1 MDALADQQSAWNPNL
16 LSTQPGDESSS
27 DFDSSDSAYDSASD
41 DEKPEAAAAPAAPAA
56 IALPEVGPSSSRSRS
71 LSPVPAPNASNKP
84 AAVGSALKSA
94 LKPAPM
100 GPTTFG
106 GALKKSADGA
116 AVQPRVVRRRQKMV
130 TLKTSLMGRADGSL
144 SGDGH
149 ILSAKM
155 MMREARL
162 RDLRTTTTIAGT
174 MITARADRMT
184 RTRERTTRTRTRMM
198 GKMTKRKRKRP
209 KSARLG
215 SNPGR

>member
-1 MDALADQQSAWNPNL
+1 MADRQSAWNPNL
-16 LSTQPGDESSS
+16 LSTQPGGESSS
-27 DFDSSDSAYDSASD
+27 EFDSSDSAYDSASD

-56 IALPEVGPSSSRSRS
+56 IALPEAGPSSPRPRS
-71 LSPVPAPNASNKP
+71 LSPVTALNAPNKP
-84 AAVGSALKSA
+84 AAVGSALKPA
-94 LKPAPM
+94 LKPAPI

-130 TLKTSLMGRADGSL
+130 NFKTSLMGRADGSH
-144 SGDGH
+144 SGDAH

-155 MMREARL
+155 MMREARI
-162 RDLRTTTTIAGT
+162 RDLRTTSTTAGT
-174 MITARADRMT
+174 RMTARADRMMS
-184 RTRERTTRTRTRMM
+184 RRERTTRTRTRTRMT
-198 GKMTKRKRKRP
+198 GKMTKRKSKRP